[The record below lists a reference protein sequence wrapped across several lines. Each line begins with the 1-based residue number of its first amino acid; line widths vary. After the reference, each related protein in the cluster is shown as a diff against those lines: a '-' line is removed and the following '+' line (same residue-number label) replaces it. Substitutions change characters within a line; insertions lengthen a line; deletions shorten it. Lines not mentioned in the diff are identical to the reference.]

1 MDVSKLEQTLRE
13 KEWCC
18 EHRDSRAFTYS
29 KTFQS
34 GTTTID
40 FYNSTIG
47 IDASSG
53 ISFHTRLSLCRLT
66 NDSLKAKT
74 PDGVSVSVKL

>member
-1 MDVSKLEQTLRE
+1 MDVSKLEQILRE

-47 IDASSG
+47 IDAGRG
-53 ISFHTRLSLCRLT
+53 ISI
-66 NDSLKAKT
+66 N
-74 PDGVSVSVKL
+74 